1 MGCVHALARKRSL
14 QQLVHTKVR
23 EIAVRA
29 SLRIQMDVS
38 QYLVFA
44 TGFSTVL
51 KLVLGVTFGPMIMG
65 SPGEGLAR

>member
-1 MGCVHALARKRSL
+1 MGCVRALARKRSL

-38 QYLVFA
+38 QYLLFT
-44 TGFSTVL
+44 TGLSTVL
-51 KLVLGVTFGPMIMG
+51 KLVRGVIVGPIITG
-65 SPGEGLAR
+65 SPGEGLAP

>member
-1 MGCVHALARKRSL
+1 MGCVRALARKRSL

-29 SLRIQMDVS
+29 SLRIQIDVS
-38 QYLVFA
+38 QYPLFA

-51 KLVLGVTFGPMIMG
+51 KLVRGVIFDPIITG

>member
-1 MGCVHALARKRSL
+1 
-14 QQLVHTKVR
+14 
-23 EIAVRA
+23 
-29 SLRIQMDVS
+29 MDVS

-51 KLVLGVTFGPMIMG
+51 KLVLGVTFGPIIMG